1 MTLHVF
7 LVAAALIFL
16 ALTTF
21 NAPGHPRVNY
31 LGAGLLCWL
40 ASTLW

>member
-1 MTLHVF
+1 MNTHVF

-16 ALTTF
+16 ALAVV
-21 NAPGHPRVNY
+21 NAPGHPRFNY
-31 LGAGLLCWL
+31 LAAGLLAWL